1 MTEHGKEY
9 AAALFML
16 ACEKNKK
23 QEYAAAL
30 ETVEQALKEEPL
42 YLSFLSSP
50 GIPKEERLAA
60 LKEAFSAH
68 VPEDVISFLQL
79 MCEKG
84 RIDSFSE
91 ACEAYQQLFAESERV
106 MDVKVTSAVEL
117 TQAEKEKLQNK
128 LETVYKSSVHMS
140 YAQDASLMGGMIV
153 EIDGKVLDGSL
164 KSRLHDIKE
173 VIST

>member
-16 ACEKNKK
+16 ACEKNMKK
-23 QEYAAAL
+23 EYANAL
-30 ETVEQALKEEPL
+30 ETVEQIFREEPL

-68 VPEDVISFLQL
+68 IPEDVLSFLQL

-84 RIDSFSE
+84 RITDCFE
-91 ACEAYQQLFAESERV
+91 AFDAYQQLFAESERV
-106 MDVKVTSAVEL
+106 LHATITSAVEL
-117 TQAEKEKLQNK
+117 TKAEKEKLQSK
-128 LETVYKSSVHMS
+128 LETVNKSSIHMD
-140 YAQDASLMGGMIV
+140 YVIDASLMGGISV